1 MSLKNFKAAM
11 AQGMVSEMRK
21 YLPGVTAKELFVIAI
36 VASAIGYL
44 LMNFC
49 TGPVFRVYGGLLFVS
64 GVVTS
69 LVTFDPGE

>member
-1 MSLKNFKAAM
+1 MSLKKFKAAM

-21 YLPGVTAKELFVIAI
+21 YVPSVTAKELFVIALI
-36 VASAIGYL
+36 ASAIGYL

-49 TGPVFRVYGGLLFVS
+49 TGPVLRVYGGLLFVS
-64 GVVTS
+64 GMVTS

>member
-1 MSLKNFKAAM
+1 MSLKKFKAAM
-11 AQGMVSEMRK
+11 AQGLVSEMRK
-21 YLPGVTAKELFVIAI
+21 YVPGVTAKELLVIAI
-36 VASAIGYL
+36 IASAIGYL

-64 GVVTS
+64 GVVSS

>member
-1 MSLKNFKAAM
+1 MSLKKFKAAM
-11 AQGMVSEMRK
+11 AQGMVSELSK
-21 YLPGVTAKELFVIAI
+21 FVPGITARELFVIAI
-36 VASAIGYL
+36 IASAIGYL

-49 TGPVFRVYGGLLFVS
+49 TGPAFRVYGGLLFAS